1 MATDY
6 SSRTLANL
14 VERTVSALEAVRLP
28 LDMPGSLELEES
40 RAQLLTQLKTRI
52 LPHLY
57 SDFLPTVIVLG
68 GSSGAGKSTLFNSLV
83 GEELSPAS
91 VIRPTTRTPYIAIH
105 PDDKGAME
113 GHTLCEMGEVVYPE
127 DAIPG
132 IVLVDAPDLD
142 SVDAANRELSRRL
155 LDAADIWLFVTTPS
169 RYGDALA
176 WQMLRDAH
184 SRGLTTAVLLNRA
197 GDRARGA
204 VRQNIFER
212 MQKEGMGDTALM
224 IVSDSGPH
232 EGLLDKEL
240 TADLRLWLERISATR
255 LGEALV
261 DRTTRATLPALRD
274 QLIQISDAVEMQANA
289 VQDLKDKAEVAVS
302 GFAQKMESNASRGRY
317 GQGAPTTSWL
327 TLASTGGALAD
338 LARGDKPGLFQ
349 RRNTTERD
357 NAITS
362 VFDSV
367 LAAMRVGL
375 TQALISAEEEIWR
388 QWREDIVD
396 TESYIATA
404 HERLDIASIVEKT
417 ENAWKG
423 DLKLLAQG
431 VATNVWLSHPGI
443 ASLIGSAAGG
453 VNGATTSL
461 RLLDAADSAV
471 NARQKLAEHHED
483 ALNMVAATY
492 CEVLDEIPIG
502 NGRHLRLRA
511 TEYADRY
518 GL

>member
-1 MATDY
+1 MAPDY

-28 LDMPGSLELEES
+28 FDMPGSLELGES

-57 SDFLPTVIVLG
+57 SESLPTVIVLG

-127 DAIPG
+127 GAIPG

-184 SRGLTTAVLLNRA
+184 ARGLTTGVLLNRV
-197 GDRARGA
+197 GERAREA
-204 VRQNIFER
+204 VRHDIVDR
-212 MQKEGMGDTALM
+212 MQNEDMADTALM
-224 IVSDSGPH
+224 IVADSGPH
-232 EGLLDKEL
+232 EGLLEADL
-240 TADLRLWLERISATR
+240 VADLRLWLERISATR

-261 DRTTRATLPALRD
+261 DRTTRAMLPALHD
-274 QLIQISDAVEMQANA
+274 QLIHISDAVEMQANV
-289 VQDLKDKAEVAVS
+289 VQDLKDKAESAVS
-302 GFAQKMESNASRGRY
+302 SFITKLDGNASRGRY

-327 TLASTGGALAD
+327 TLASTGGALAG
-338 LARGDKPGLFQ
+338 LARGDRPTIFQ
-349 RRNTTERD
+349 KRNTTERD
-357 NAITS
+357 NAVTS

-367 LAAMRVGL
+367 LATIRVGL
-375 TQALISAEEEIWR
+375 TQALISAEEEIWNE
-388 QWREDIVD
+388 WRADIVD
-396 TESYIATA
+396 TEEYIAA
-404 HERLDIASIVEKT
+404 GHERLDIASIVEKT
-417 ENAWKG
+417 ETAWKA
-423 DLKLLAQG
+423 DLKLLAQSVG
-431 VATNVWLSHPGI
+431 ANPWLSHPGV
-443 ASLIGSAAGG
+443 ASLIGAAAGG
-453 VNGATTSL
+453 VNGAMSSL

-471 NARQKLAEHHED
+471 NARQKLSEHCED
-483 ALNMVAATY
+483 ALNLVAATY
-492 CEVLDEIPIG
+492 GEVVDEIPIG

-511 TEYADRY
+511 AEYADRY